1 MRAVES
7 FTSLAK
13 KPRMRKSILLSCL
26 VVLFSCAKNKAQ
38 TIEDNAQTDLKVLR
52 YLALGDS
59 YTIGTVIGSE
69 NAYPD
74 IFGDSLRQDFRVD
87 SLELLVIAQDGWTTG
102 DLLAGIGQK
111 QLAANFNLVT
121 LLIGVNNQYQGR
133 SITEY
138 EQEFRTLV
146 RGAIAL
152 AGGDSTRVLI
162 ISIPDWGVSP
172 AGAGNRASISEE
184 IDNFNLAQH
193 QIARQEG
200 LQFVDITTLSRNGL
214 LDSSLI
220 ASDDLHFSAKMHR
233 QWCDLIYP
241 ILLSKMALP

>member
-13 KPRMRKSILLSCL
+13 NSRMRKSILLSCL
-26 VVLFSCAKNKAQ
+26 VVLFSCARNEAQ
-38 TIEDNAQTDLKVLR
+38 TMEDNAQTDLKVLR

-69 NAYPD
+69 NAYPE

-87 SLELLVIAQDGWTTG
+87 SLEPLVIAKDGWTTG
-102 DLLAGIGQK
+102 DLLAGISQE
-111 QLAANFNLVT
+111 QPAANFSLVT

-133 SITEY
+133 SIAEY
-138 EQEFRTLV
+138 EQEFRALV
-146 RGAIAL
+146 KSAIAF

-172 AGAGNRASISEE
+172 AGDGKRVSISEA

-193 QIARQEG
+193 QIAMQEG
-200 LQFVDITTLSRNGL
+200 LQFLDITALSRNGL
-214 LDSSLI
+214 VDSSLI
-220 ASDDLHFSAKMHR
+220 ASDDLHFSAKMHQ

-241 ILLSKMALP
+241 ILLEKLALP